1 MPKPYS
7 QDLHDR
13 VIDAVERGKMS
24 RRTAARRYGI
34 SESAGIKWFGRVER
48 MARESPSDTAATGF
62 QAGAAP

>member
-24 RRTAARRYGI
+24 RPPRRGATG
-34 SESAGIKWFGRVER
+34 SANPWGSNGLGGLNG